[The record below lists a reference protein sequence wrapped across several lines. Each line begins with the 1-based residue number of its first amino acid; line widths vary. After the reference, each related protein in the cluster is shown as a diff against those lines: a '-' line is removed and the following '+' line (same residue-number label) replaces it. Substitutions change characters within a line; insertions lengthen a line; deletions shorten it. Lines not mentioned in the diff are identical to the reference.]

1 MQKCVRMALDN
12 VDSLA
17 NDYAASRPP
26 YLTYKLS
33 LYSARL
39 RQFIH
44 KISYVRCQIIQG
56 ISLDTVDH
64 AISKE
69 FVYYEA
75 CKQPRNVIGPLEQR
89 DKSSA

>member
-1 MQKCVRMALDN
+1 MAVDN

-33 LYSARL
+33 LYSARFC
-39 RQFIH
+39 QFIH
-44 KISYVRCQIIQG
+44 KISYVRCQIVQG

-64 AISKE
+64 SNSKE
-69 FVYYEA
+69 FVYYET
-75 CKQPRNVIGPLEQR
+75 CKQPRNVIGPLEPR
-89 DKSSA
+89 NM

>member
-1 MQKCVRMALDN
+1 MFIQGQCVIKKQESVRMALDN

-44 KISYVRCQIIQG
+44 KIS
-56 ISLDTVDH
+56 
-64 AISKE
+64 
-69 FVYYEA
+69 
-75 CKQPRNVIGPLEQR
+75 
-89 DKSSA
+89 